1 MLIKLTSNNPN
12 FSYLLAKNP
21 NSGLQGQQL
30 KKGSLFYWF
39 NNTTEFNMYFEDNY
53 DSAMEVSYPKVNEQL
68 NYLDKSSYI
77 SSYCVFDI
85 INSCL
90 SHCLKDDLSK
100 FDEFCDPPEN
110 QEFWYKLECLI
121 ETKGKHNL
129 DIFKRYCDDGFGS
142 VRFDFERFHNYY
154 DVFKIKLESKNFFNM
169 IKVAYIFAAYNSIYN
184 LDKMYLQESFI
195 EKIVNIINYLDAPFF
210 IRYLI
215 KKNMIYSKKIFEKVK
230 KKLEISNRYESIEF
244 ANQNDPWEERYNFVY
259 NNLDFNSPKLIDWG
273 FSEGKMLSRLV
284 KLFDEVVGVEID
296 DDMIERLQWKVE
308 NRDKFKNVKVVK
320 FGEDNNFENNFPK
333 FHKLIHGGQ
342 VILAEV
348 LEHMQLKEAKQ
359 LLHDILLCG
368 PKKVIITTPN
378 KEFNQFFEDGKMEVR
393 YHDHKFEFDTTLLHN
408 VLFDITERMKVNHL
422 NYEFLIT
429 PIGDTVN
436 RIPMTLG
443 AVLFP
448 FPR

>member
-1 MLIKLTSNNPN
+1 MLN
-12 FSYLLAKNP
+12 
-21 NSGLQGQQL
+21 
-30 KKGSLFYWF
+30 
-39 NNTTEFNMYFEDNY
+39 
-53 DSAMEVSYPKVNEQL
+53 
-68 NYLDKSSYI
+68 
-77 SSYCVFDI
+77 
-85 INSCL
+85 
-90 SHCLKDDLSK
+90 
-100 FDEFCDPPEN
+100 
-110 QEFWYKLECLI
+110 
-121 ETKGKHNL
+121 
-129 DIFKRYCDDGFGS
+129 
-142 VRFDFERFHNYY
+142 
-154 DVFKIKLESKNFFNM
+154 
-169 IKVAYIFAAYNSIYN
+169 
-184 LDKMYLQESFI
+184 
-195 EKIVNIINYLDAPFF
+195 
-210 IRYLI
+210 
-215 KKNMIYSKKIFEKVK
+215 
-230 KKLEISNRYESIEF
+230 
-244 ANQNDPWEERYNFVY
+244 
-259 NNLDFNSPKLIDWG
+259 
-273 FSEGKMLSRLV
+273 RLV
-284 KLFDEVVGVEID
+284 KLFDEVIGVEID

-308 NRDKFKNVKVVK
+308 NKDKFKNVKVVK

-333 FHKLIHGGQ
+333 FHKLIHGSQ

-348 LEHMQLKEAKQ
+348 LEHIELKEAKQ